1 MGTVDSTLSAAA
13 ASNPAASAQTLQL
26 QDVVRVLRRR
36 WKLIS
41 LIVVVF
47 LAGAAVLTAVQSP
60 VYEATST
67 LLIKP
72 TGADD
77 VFTPQQDP
85 YGAAQRRVATES
97 DVVKS
102 SPVRALVKKRIG
114 SAPAVT
120 VTPSSDADVVS
131 IKARSTDAVRARQ
144 VANAYAQAYVDT
156 KRRQGIDSLLA
167 ASAQIRDRVN
177 ALQAQ
182 INALD
187 TQVQNAAPSQRDEV
201 GQSVSQR
208 RISLLDQ
215 QTGFRET
222 LDQLQVRIALTS
234 GGASVVTPAARPNT
248 PVEPRPLR
256 TGGLGLALG
265 LVVGIGLAFLF
276 ENLDDRVRT
285 KADFERATND
295 LPVLGLIP
303 SFERDQLPITLA
315 QPRSAAAEAY
325 RTLRTSVQF
334 LSIDSPKRLIQVTSP
349 NPSEGKT
356 TTTAN
361 LGLALAYAGVRV
373 CIVDC
378 DLRRPCLAD
387 AFRVDP
393 AIGFTSVLLGTTS
406 LESALGV
413 SESWGPHLTILPA
426 GPVPPNPSELLSSP
440 RVHKLFEVLAQMF
453 DVVLLD
459 TPPALPVSDALVA
472 SRLADAV
479 LLVGSAGSTTRKEV
493 QHALELL
500 HNVGAPVVGTV
511 LNGLGPGD
519 KSQPGYGY
527 GYGYGTADRRGR
539 EIGVPEPATGEPRT
553 NRRKRRRAHA
563 KRDEVGASR

>member
-1 MGTVDSTLSAAA
+1 V
-13 ASNPAASAQTLQL
+13 NVLQ
-26 QDVVRVLRRR
+26 
-36 WKLIS
+36 S
-41 LIVVVF
+41 
-47 LAGAAVLTAVQSP
+47 
-60 VYEATST
+60 
-67 LLIKP
+67 
-72 TGADD
+72 
-77 VFTPQQDP
+77 
-85 YGAAQRRVATES
+85 
-97 DVVKS
+97 
-102 SPVRALVKKRIG
+102 
-114 SAPAVT
+114 
-120 VTPSSDADVVS
+120 
-131 IKARSTDAVRARQ
+131 
-144 VANAYAQAYVDT
+144 
-156 KRRQGIDSLLA
+156 
-167 ASAQIRDRVN
+167 
-177 ALQAQ
+177 Q

-187 TQVQNAAPSQRDEV
+187 TQVQNAPPSQRDEV
-201 GQSVSQR
+201 EQSVSQR
-208 RISLLDQ
+208 RNSLLDQ
-215 QTGFRET
+215 QSGFRET

-234 GGASVVTPAARPNT
+234 GGASVVTPAARPKT

-285 KADFERATND
+285 KADFERATDD

-349 NPSEGKT
+349 KPSEGKT

-393 AIGFTSVLLGTTS
+393 TIGFTSVLLGTTS
-406 LESALGV
+406 LDNALGA

-440 RVHKLFEVLAQMF
+440 RVQKLFELLTQMF
-453 DVVLLD
+453 DVVLVD
-459 TPPALPVSDALVA
+459 TPPTLPVSDALVA
-472 SRLADAV
+472 SRLVDAV
-479 LLVGSAGSTTRKEV
+479 LLVGNAGSTTRKEV

-500 HNVGAPVVGTV
+500 RNVGAPVVGTV

-519 KSQPGYGY
+519 KAQAGYGY
-527 GYGYGTADRRGR
+527 GYGYGAADARR
-539 EIGVPEPATGEPRT
+539 EVTPPELLPGEPRASG
-553 NRRKRRRAHA
+553 RKRRRAHA
-563 KRDEVGASR
+563 KRDEVGAGR